1 MIHPMQPTQARL
13 MRYPKTITKQR
24 AGGFVLI
31 AALIMLIVLTFL
43 AIGMYHSF
51 TIQENVTA
59 NTKEKG
65 RAFQVAQSTLE
76 YAEHELQSGALL
88 TPSNPTG
95 SPVAC
100 ASGTPLTTATICN
113 HSSPVNILEP
123 TASSAMRLANGAT
136 YSTMMPALTLSQTG
150 GNGTYYANPQFYIE
164 YLGNNQSTGQYVYQ
178 VTALGYG
185 GTPSAVAVVQSTYQV
200 GNGTKCLSCSL

>member
-1 MIHPMQPTQARL
+1 MHYAKPSTSAR
-13 MRYPKTITKQR
+13 RES
-24 AGGFVLI
+24 GFVLI
-31 AALIMLIVLTFL
+31 ASLLILIVLTFL

-51 TIQENVTA
+51 TVQENVTA

-76 YAEHELQSGALL
+76 YGEHLLQSGALL

-95 SPVAC
+95 APIAC

-113 HSSPVNILEP
+113 STSPVNIKAP
-123 TASSAMRLANGAT
+123 TSGSAMTLANGST
-136 YSTMMPALTLSQTG
+136 YSTMEPALTISQTG
-150 GNGTYYANPQFYIE
+150 GNGDYYANPQLYIQ
-164 YLGNNQSTGQYVYQ
+164 YLGVTASGQYIYQ

-185 GTPSAVAVVQSTYQV
+185 GNSNAVAVVQSTYQV
-200 GNGTKCLSCSL
+200 GNGTHCLSCSP